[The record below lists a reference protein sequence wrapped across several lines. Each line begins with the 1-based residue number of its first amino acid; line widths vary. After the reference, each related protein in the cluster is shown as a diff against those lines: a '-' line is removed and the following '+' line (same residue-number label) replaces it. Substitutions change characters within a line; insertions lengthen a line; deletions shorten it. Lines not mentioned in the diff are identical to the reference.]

1 MTKELQALAWSVL
14 PKEFK
19 EEVKFEYHRVATKA
33 SKEEYDL
40 GFMHAHEGMFGS
52 HNLTSDAEGE
62 EMLTVSRKRPQE
74 CFHFHNGHC
83 SFAVKE
89 INLPN
94 GETIYYAKCD
104 PYCEYFTPKTEK
116 Q

>member
-1 MTKELQALAWSVL
+1 MTPTPTEQRLQ
-14 PKEFK
+14 KC
-19 EEVKFEYHRVATKA
+19 
-33 SKEEYDL
+33 
-40 GFMHAHEGMFGS
+40 S
-52 HNLTSDAEGE
+52 H
-62 EMLTVSRKRPQE
+62 
-74 CFHFHNGHC
+74 FWNGHC
-83 SFAVKE
+83 PFAVKE